1 MAYAP
6 GTYDLFHA
14 GHLENLLIAS
24 ENSEKLIV
32 GVKADEL
39 VQKHKNKT
47 PVISE
52 DERMDILRHFK
63 FVSDVYVYY
72 TRDLQ
77 IANDFIKS
85 KYGQFVDAVFLG
97 SDLKNDFKDSKHINI
112 VYTERDEHLMKERS
126 TTAYAKKFKALKL
139 GNSNGRQFTG
149 NIRSNL
155 IDIDTHE
162 KDELEKE

>member
-1 MAYAP
+1 M
-6 GTYDLFHA
+6 
-14 GHLENLLIAS
+14 
-24 ENSEKLIV
+24 
-32 GVKADEL
+32 
-39 VQKHKNKT
+39 KN
-47 PVISE
+47 
-52 DERMDILRHFK
+52 
-63 FVSDVYVYY
+63 
-72 TRDLQ
+72 
-77 IANDFIKS
+77 
-85 KYGQFVDAVFLG
+85 
-97 SDLKNDFKDSKHINI
+97 LKNDFKDSKHINI